1 MVTIV
6 AVIPLAVALALMTLL
21 QRNSRQAG
29 LVTLVLVCALAC
41 VVPAFHLSPLPALLL
56 YHLQR
61 VTGGMHVLTQHIA
74 RLTADRDL
82 QVVLLVLGVSPF
94 IEALC
99 GFGVGIIV
107 IAPVLRELRL
117 GAVRVAVL
125 SLLGQLT
132 TAWGAMGVAVVLTA
146 SLTRLP
152 VEQVG
157 SLTALLSLPTAL
169 VLSLV
174 CLQVSGGN
182 AAVRRWW
189 VLALAAAGILTG
201 GAWLLS
207 RTVGVELMGLLS
219 STLTLALLGGVGA
232 LVSRSAAHARGT
244 VDKGRTGDTQ
254 RDSFWL
260 AATPYVLLTC
270 LLLLSRLV
278 PPLRA
283 WLQTHAVL
291 ELPAVQLSLPLLYL
305 PGCWVLL
312 ALLLTFSMRGTP
324 RHMARAALVAAW
336 RQFTPSALTILLF
349 LREIPGHAG
358 QCHDGLAGS
367 RCSCPGQPVCVDLAL
382 VSRSGRLVDRF

>member
-1 MVTIV
+1 
-6 AVIPLAVALALMTLL
+6 
-21 QRNSRQAG
+21 
-29 LVTLVLVCALAC
+29 
-41 VVPAFHLSPLPALLL
+41 
-56 YHLQR
+56 
-61 VTGGMHVLTQHIA
+61 MHVFTPHMA
-74 RLTADRDL
+74 RRTAERDL

-107 IAPVLRELRL
+107 IAPLLLELRL
-117 GAVRVAVL
+117 GAVRAAVL
-125 SLLGQLT
+125 SVLGQLT

-146 SLTRLP
+146 SLTGLP

-174 CLQVSGGN
+174 CLQVSGGT
-182 AAVRRWW
+182 AAVRRWG

-207 RTVGVELMGLLS
+207 RTVGVELMGLLA
-219 STLTLALLGGVGA
+219 STLTLALLGSVGA
-232 LVSRSAAHARGT
+232 LVSRIASHARAIADNGR
-244 VDKGRTGDTQ
+244 KGETK

-260 AATPYVLLTC
+260 AATPYVLLTVF
-270 LLLLSRLV
+270 LLLSRLV

-305 PGCWVLL
+305 PGFWMLL
-312 ALLLTFSMRGTP
+312 ELLLPIRMRGTP
-324 RHMARAALVAAW
+324 RYMARAALGAAW

-367 RCSCPGQPVCVDLAL
+367 RCGCSGQPVCVDLTL

>member
-1 MVTIV
+1 MS
-6 AVIPLAVALALMTLL
+6 PLRRSAHAHLSSVDEGQRRGALARQRSGGFVYGNDRRGHPTCCSARADDAPAEEQSPGWHGDACPGVCHGVCGARLSPVALAPPPLL
-21 QRNSRQAG
+21 RRRGATALS
-29 LVTLVLVCALAC
+29 VLTVL
-41 VVPAFHLSPLPALLL
+41 LPALLL

-82 QVVLLVLGVSPF
+82 QVALLVLGLSPF

-107 IAPVLRELRL
+107 IAPVLLELRL

-132 TAWGAMGVAVVLTA
+132 TAWGATGVAVVLTA

-174 CLQVSGGN
+174 CLQVSGGT
-182 AAVRRWW
+182 
-189 VLALAAAGILTG
+189 AAALLTG

-207 RTVGVELMGLLS
+207 RIVGVELMGLLS

-232 LVSRSAAHARGT
+232 LVSRRAAHARAIAH
-244 VDKGRTGDTQ
+244 KGRKGEPKQ
-254 RDSFWL
+254 DSFWL
-260 AATPYVLLTC
+260 AATP
-270 LLLLSRLV
+270 S
-278 PPLRA
+278 
-283 WLQTHAVL
+283 
-291 ELPAVQLSLPLLYL
+291 
-305 PGCWVLL
+305 GI
-312 ALLLTFSMRGTP
+312 RGD
-324 RHMARAALVAAW
+324 AK
-336 RQFTPSALTILLF
+336 
-349 LREIPGHAG
+349 
-358 QCHDGLAGS
+358 
-367 RCSCPGQPVCVDLAL
+367 
-382 VSRSGRLVDRF
+382 